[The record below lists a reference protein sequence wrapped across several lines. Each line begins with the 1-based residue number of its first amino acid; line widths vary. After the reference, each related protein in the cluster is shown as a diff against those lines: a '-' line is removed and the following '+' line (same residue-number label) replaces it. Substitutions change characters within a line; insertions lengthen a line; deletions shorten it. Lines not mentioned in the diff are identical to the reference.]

1 MLIKATIVCLLIFIV
16 LNLFRALPMML
27 KSKTDPLSSNK
38 PMSHF
43 LGRRL
48 LLSVFIFALL
58 LLAIA
63 TGIIEPNPRPY

>member
-16 LNLFRALPMML
+16 LNLFRALPLML
-27 KSKTDPLSSNK
+27 KSKNDSQSPHK

-43 LGRRL
+43 FGRRL
-48 LLSVFIFALL
+48 LLSIFVFALL

-63 TGIIEPNPRPY
+63 TGLIEPNPRPY

>member
-27 KSKTDPLSSNK
+27 KSKAEPLSSNK

-58 LLAIA
+58 LLAIT